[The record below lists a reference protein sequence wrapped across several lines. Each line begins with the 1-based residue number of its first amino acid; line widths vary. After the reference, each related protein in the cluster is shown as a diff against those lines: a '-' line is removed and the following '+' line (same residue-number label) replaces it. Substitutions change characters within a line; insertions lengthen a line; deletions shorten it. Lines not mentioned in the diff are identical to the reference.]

1 MNSYHYLGKSAS
13 AIDNANFVVSPYS
26 TRDGAMVGSLGGAAI
41 GGLAGLGKAVFD
53 SEDDG
58 IGSTLRKL
66 LTGVGAGGLTGAGLG
81 AAAASG
87 LRGRAVEDAA
97 AKLTAL
103 TGKTP
108 DERGR
113 KGLDMLLR
121 RFKIPLTPLADGL
134 TGKRELS
141 GEDYNKEVQRTALVE
156 ALAQAAAPIAAGLA
170 GKQST
175 TTVVRE

>member
-13 AIDNANFVVSPYS
+13 AVGKENFVVSPYS
-26 TRDGAMVGSLGGAAI
+26 TRDGAMVGGLGGAAI

-81 AAAASG
+81 AAASSG
-87 LRGRAVEDAA
+87 LRGKAVEDAA
-97 AKLTAL
+97 AKVTEI
-103 TGKTP
+103 TGKPT
-108 DERGR
+108 DERAR
-113 KGLDMLLR
+113 AGLDLLLR
-121 RFKIPLTPLADGL
+121 RFKLPLTPLVDSL

-141 GEDYNKEVQRTALVE
+141 GEDYNKEVQRTALIE
-156 ALAQAAAPIAAGLA
+156 ALAQAGAPVAAGLA